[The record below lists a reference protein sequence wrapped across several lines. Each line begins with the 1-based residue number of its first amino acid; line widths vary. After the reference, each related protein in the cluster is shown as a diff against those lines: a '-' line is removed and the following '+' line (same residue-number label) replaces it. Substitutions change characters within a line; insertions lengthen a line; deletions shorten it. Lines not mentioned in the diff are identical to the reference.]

1 MTSKLLG
8 RAVCN
13 DCGFESAH
21 VKENPEKGTLYLW
34 CPEHSCR
41 SQMICKTPESK
52 ARLLARMRPEGVL
65 HGTVAPAPATALATA
80 PVAPPAPATGPVA
93 APIASAPTGS
103 GVVWWKKKS
112 GASA

>member
-1 MTSKLLG
+1 MASKLLG

-41 SQMICKTPESK
+41 SQVFCKTPESK

-65 HGTVAPAPATALATA
+65 HGTVAPATAPATA
-80 PVAPPAPATGPVA
+80 PVAPPAPATDSVA
-93 APIASAPTGS
+93 APSASAPS